1 MIPSCSLYV
10 TCALSVHWVPKRLDS
25 EDMDMYIY
33 MHISRFPQKDIYIS
47 VGGAEQFLYGG
58 K

>member
-10 TCALSVHWVPKRLDS
+10 TCALSVHCVPKRLDS

-47 VGGAEQFLYGG
+47 VGGAEQFLY
-58 K
+58 